1 MMTAYICDKS
11 WGQALLPLPWRA
23 FFVLLSCVKMLS
35 CRQAA
40 GVLCC
45 QLSGNCRA
53 EKRAESK
60 WVLWASGSAYTCGNS
75 VTGVSDCCVSG
86 VGASWGDEGEHKE
99 RWM

>member
-1 MMTAYICDKS
+1 MTAYIYDKS

-45 QLSGNCRA
+45 QLGGNWRA

-60 WVLWASGSAYTCGNS
+60 W
-75 VTGVSDCCVSG
+75 GV
-86 VGASWGDEGEHKE
+86 VGE
-99 RWM
+99 RLDVHVRQQRDWCE